1 MKRTVDLVTEDLKK
15 IPGYTTSIPPYEW
28 KGKIE
33 GLIHSLREDGM
44 VKEHGWKTDEYG
56 QDSLFLEIEV
66 EVQDVHRRIQ
76 MKLEPVLIRYKKHT
90 GGRGSPWTYEKKEAL
105 SWKLFHDYLERKIAA
120 IRVGIVDIQHEFM
133 QNIMKELPDGSIGTF
148 AEFMD
153 NILAE
158 GQIQQLGLE
167 ERKEEK
173 EVKEREEAVKP
184 VDAEY
189 KVIDEEEEEGGERK
203 NE

>member
-1 MKRTVDLVTEDLKK
+1 MKRTIDLVTEELKK
-15 IPGYTTSIPPYEW
+15 IPGYTTEKPAYEW

-33 GLIHSLREDGM
+33 GLIQSLREDGL
-44 VKEHGWKTDEYG
+44 VKEHGWKTDEHG
-56 QDSLFLEIEV
+56 QDSLYLEIEV
-66 EVQDVHRRIQ
+66 EVQDKHRRIQ

-90 GGRGSPWTYEKKEAL
+90 GGRGSPWTYEDKKEL
-105 SWKLFHDYLERKIAA
+105 SWKLFHDYLDRKIAA

-133 QNIMKELPDGSIGTF
+133 QNIMKELPDGRIGTF

-167 ERKEEK
+167 EKREEK
-173 EVKEREEAVKP
+173 EEGESVKEIE
-184 VDAEY
+184 AEY
-189 KVIDEEEEEGGERK
+189 NVIDEGKEEG
-203 NE
+203 